1 MFGRFGAD
9 ENTVPFP
16 TGAVFIVAML
26 GVSLIALS
34 AGAKPSVGR
43 MRANGKRSKRR
54 SRKALRPNAATAR
67 YTVTI
72 PEPAVVREAF
82 AQWKHDTGEEHPP
95 IPEHPTLRQAS
106 AYVSEYGFGLLLH
119 RGKQTILVDQSGTSS
134 DGRAFK
140 MRDGYGEIEL
150 TRLRPRR
157 R

>member
-1 MFGRFGAD
+1 MFGRFGAAEED
-9 ENTVPFP
+9 AVPFP
-16 TGAVFIVAML
+16 TGALFIVGVLA
-26 GVSLIALS
+26 VSLIAFAGSGPS
-34 AGAKPSVGR
+34 AGR

-54 SRKALRPNAATAR
+54 GRRLRPNAATAR

-150 TRLRPRR
+150 TRVRKRGR
-157 R
+157 